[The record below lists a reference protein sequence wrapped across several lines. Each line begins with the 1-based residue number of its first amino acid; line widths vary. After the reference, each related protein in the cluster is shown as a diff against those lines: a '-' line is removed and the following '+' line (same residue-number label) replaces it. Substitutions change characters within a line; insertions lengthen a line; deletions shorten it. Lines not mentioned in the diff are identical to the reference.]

1 MKIIPPQPPQPII
14 PAFVFQPR
22 KPIRYKPRPAPTPP
36 PAPPPVVPLN
46 VLSVTRISGTSV
58 RVLFDGDP
66 HVATGLAGAEFYV
79 NGSGFQF
86 VADSPPDG
94 AELSYEFQ
102 NVNVGDPWELTA
114 QPAWAGVPVVAPV
127 SGLVE

>member
-1 MKIIPPQPPQPII
+1 MPPTFPTLPTFI
-14 PAFVFQPR
+14 PR
-22 KPIRYKPRPAPTPP
+22 KPSRRRGRDIVAAAEP
-36 PAPPPVVPLN
+36 PPPVIPLN

-79 NGSGFQF
+79 NGGGFQF

-114 QPAWAGVPVVAPV
+114 QPAWAGVPVSAPA